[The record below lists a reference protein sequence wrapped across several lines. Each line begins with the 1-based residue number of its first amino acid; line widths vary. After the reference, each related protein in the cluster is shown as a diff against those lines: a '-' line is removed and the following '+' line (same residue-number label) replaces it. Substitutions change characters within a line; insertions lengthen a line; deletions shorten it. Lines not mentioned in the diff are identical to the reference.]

1 MPLLPVRLTPGLD
14 LRRALAAVAAQ
25 QTTGSVFV
33 VAGIGS
39 LDAANLRYAGDAT
52 ETMIAGP
59 LEILNVSGT
68 LCPSGAHLHM
78 TVSDAAGRVYGGH
91 VGHGNVIRTTA
102 EILLAVLQEWSL
114 TREHDAATGF
124 DELLVSP
131 RL

>member
-78 TVSDAAGRVYGGH
+78 TVSDATGRVHGGH

-102 EILLAVLQEWSL
+102 EILLIVLQEWSL